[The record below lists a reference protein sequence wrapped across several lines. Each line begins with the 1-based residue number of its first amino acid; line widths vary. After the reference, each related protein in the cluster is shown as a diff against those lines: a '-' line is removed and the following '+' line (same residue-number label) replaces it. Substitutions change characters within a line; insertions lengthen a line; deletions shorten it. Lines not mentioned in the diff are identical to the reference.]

1 MCAKVQLLCK
11 MLLDTLWGLRS
22 FVPRNVMHLIIRVW
36 KEFSHNLSPN
46 DSHMVWFMLR
56 VTRKCN
62 FYFYF
67 CTWIVLIDNRREA
80 FWPKSS
86 QKCHENSPHLTLA
99 SQPGELCTEPVKF
112 KKTPWSAGTSRSE
125 ADKSSEKYTFHFA
138 QFYI

>member
-46 DSHMVWFMLR
+46 DSHMVCHVKSDKKVQLL
-56 VTRKCN
+56 
-62 FYFYF
+62 FYFF
-67 CTWIVLIDNRREA
+67 TWIVLIDNRREA

-86 QKCHENSPHLTLA
+86 QKCHENSQHLMLA

-112 KKTPWSAGTSRSE
+112 KKTPWSAGTFRSGFHW
-125 ADKSSEKYTFHFA
+125 KSEKYFLPP
-138 QFYI
+138 I